1 MELKIRPNGIWLDGN
16 PIKRVTQIEIK
27 RIGPNEEQIEAV
39 LHIDVDR
46 VDAQYEVTERQPER
60 SKSHV

>member
-1 MELKIRPNGIWLDGN
+1 MELKIRPNEIWLDGN

-46 VDAQYEVTERQPER
+46 VDAQYEVTE
-60 SKSHV
+60 

>member
-1 MELKIRPNGIWLDGN
+1 MKEIKLKIRPNGIWLDGN

-27 RIGPNEEQIEAV
+27 HIGPNEEQIEAV

-46 VDAQYEVTERQPER
+46 VDAQYEVTE
-60 SKSHV
+60 